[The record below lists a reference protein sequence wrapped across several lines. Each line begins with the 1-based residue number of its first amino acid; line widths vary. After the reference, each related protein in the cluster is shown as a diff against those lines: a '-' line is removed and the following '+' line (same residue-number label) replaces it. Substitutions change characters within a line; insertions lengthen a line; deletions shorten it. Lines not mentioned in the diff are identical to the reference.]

1 MTPKKVVPKG
11 TDDIIELTDIVEPG
25 VLPNENAGAG
35 LTDATFEDE
44 LDSMLADA
52 PELSAAAKDVGAAPE
67 AGASPAAAAEDDDF
81 ADLDSLLD
89 DLGDDLPNAKPPAPK
104 IPPPSGAPVATAAVP
119 DETLLDVDDLLAEVG
134 AGDTA
139 AFAPK
144 AAAAEAAAPAAE
156 DDGLDVDEFLAAFE
170 TTDAAAQPAS
180 AQVID
185 AFELDA
191 DALLAE
197 LQEETPPPAEEDDL
211 LAELKSV
218 MGGDLT
224 DTPVVEAAVAEPALT
239 PEPEIIETEPEI
251 FSAEPEV
258 EAAAAEPEI
267 PVVEAE
273 LVPEPDLAEVD
284 LTELAGESAQPESA
298 FDLNE
303 VAAADEITSPADA
316 PVDLMADL
324 MAELAPEMPADE
336 DLMAMAAAADASADV
351 VGVEAAVGSDE
362 VVAPDASES
371 APQAPGTAEGAL
383 ADEDL
388 QHLDALL
395 DDILQPTAAPA
406 APAEE
411 PFVETPSQP
420 APEMQ
425 APVVEEI
432 PPPAAPGPAPEPAC
446 AAVVDA
452 DELLAGLLAEDGP
465 LLGTV
470 RDLVRQEMEERLVA
484 LEERLVENL
493 DKAAAKA
500 AAQVIREEIVALAQD
515 MD

>member
-52 PELSAAAKDVGAAPE
+52 PELSAAAKDMGAAPE
-67 AGASPAAAAEDDDF
+67 PSASPAAAAEDDDF

-119 DETLLDVDDLLAEVG
+119 EEILLDVDDLLAEVG
-134 AGDTA
+134 VGDTA
-139 AFAPK
+139 AFASK
-144 AAAAEAAAPAAE
+144 APVAEATAPAAE
-156 DDGLDVDEFLAAFE
+156 DDGVDVDEFLAAFE

-185 AFELDA
+185 AAALDA

-224 DTPVVEAAVAEPALT
+224 DAPVAEATVAEPALA
-239 PEPEIIETEPEI
+239 PEPESIETEPEI
-251 FSAEPEV
+251 FSIEPEM
-258 EAAAAEPEI
+258 EAAAAELEM
-267 PVVEAE
+267 PVAEAE
-273 LVPEPDLAEVD
+273 LAPEPDLTA
-284 LTELAGESAQPESA
+284 AGPAAVEPEIIQPEPA
-298 FDLNE
+298 FDLSE
-303 VAAADEITSPADA
+303 VAAAEEEIPSPADA
-316 PVDLMADL
+316 SVDPMADL

-336 DLMAMAAAADASADV
+336 DLMAMAAAADVVSD
-351 VGVEAAVGSDE
+351 VGVAQP
-362 VVAPDASES
+362 APEPALQDPA
-371 APQAPGTAEGAL
+371 TTEGAL

-395 DDILQPTAAPA
+395 DDILQPTGASAASA

-411 PFVETPSQP
+411 LPVETPLQS

-432 PPPAAPGPAPEPAC
+432 PPPPAPGPAPEPAC

-452 DELLAGLLAEDGP
+452 DEMLAGLMAEDGP
-465 LLGTV
+465 LLSTV
-470 RDLVRQEMEERLVA
+470 RDLVRQEMEMRLAA

>member
-52 PELSAAAKDVGAAPE
+52 PELSAAAKDMGAAPE
-67 AGASPAAAAEDDDF
+67 TGASPAVAADDDF

-104 IPPPSGAPVATAAVP
+104 IPPPPGAPVATAAVP
-119 DETLLDVDDLLAEVG
+119 EETLLDVDDLLAEVG
-134 AGDTA
+134 AGDMA
-139 AFAPK
+139 AFASK
-144 AAAAEAAAPAAE
+144 ASAAEAAAPAAE

-185 AFELDA
+185 AAELDA

-197 LQEETPPPAEEDDL
+197 LQDETPPPAEEDDL

-224 DTPVVEAAVAEPALT
+224 DTPVVEATAAEPALA
-239 PEPEIIETEPEI
+239 PESEIIETESEI
-251 FSAEPEV
+251 FSAEPEA

-273 LVPEPDLAEVD
+273 RVPEPDLAEVD
-284 LTELAGESAQPESA
+284 LTELAGESAQPEPA

-303 VAAADEITSPADA
+303 VAAAADEIPSPADA
-316 PVDLMADL
+316 PVDL

-351 VGVEAAVGSDE
+351 VGVDAAIGSDE
-362 VVAPDASES
+362 AVAPDAPESE
-371 APQAPGTAEGAL
+371 PQAPDTAEGAL

-395 DDILQPTAAPA
+395 DDILQPTAAPV

-411 PFVETPSQP
+411 PPVETPPQS
-420 APEMQ
+420 APEIQ

-452 DELLAGLLAEDGP
+452 DDLLAGLLAEDGP

-470 RDLVRQEMEERLVA
+470 RDLVRQEMEARLVA